1 MKLVVDVRS
10 SVHVIAI
17 LLQWFAL
24 AFVLPLAVA
33 FFYGEILWPWLLS
46 LGVALLL
53 GTGLRV
59 LTRTSREV
67 RAREAFL
74 VVGLGWLL
82 VALVGSL
89 PYVWLGVLAPME
101 ALFESM
107 SGFTTTGATVIAD
120 IESQSRSLLFWRALT
135 QWLGGM
141 GIIVLAIA
149 VLPRLAIGGRQLV
162 EAEVPGLEVERLA
175 PHIRETARA
184 LWRIYAGLSLAEI
197 LLLLVSGLSLFESVT
212 HTFTTLSTGGL
223 GTRNASVQPFS
234 PVVQWVIL
242 VFMLLGGTNF
252 ALFYRGWRARL
263 GFGSIFAHDEEFRF
277 YMASFAFVSLLLFL
291 NVAHAYA
298 SVEEALRHSF
308 FQTASIMTTTG
319 FASTDFNEWGA
330 TAKVILLA
338 LMFLG
343 GSAGSTAGSI
353 KLVRT
358 LLIFKLMMR
367 EIRQLLHPQAVI
379 PIRLGSR
386 VVSEQALKG
395 VMIFAIV
402 YVTIFAFGSI
412 LLMLDLERVGGVEGQ
427 PISVLDAVSAVA
439 TTLGNVGPGFGI
451 VGPMA
456 NYASLPETSKLLL
469 TALMW
474 IGRLEIFPVIV
485 LLTRSYWRG

>member
-24 AFVLPLAVA
+24 AFLLPLAVA

-59 LTRTSREV
+59 LTRTSREI

-82 VALVGSL
+82 VALVGCL
-89 PYVWLGVLAPME
+89 PYVWLGVLSPID

-120 IESQSRSLLFWRALT
+120 IESQSRSLLFWRALS

-149 VLPRLAIGGRQLV
+149 VLPRLAVGGRQLV
-162 EAEVPGLEVERLA
+162 EAEVPGLEMERLA
-175 PHIRETARA
+175 PHIRDTIRTIGKVY
-184 LWRIYAGLSLAEI
+184 LSLSLAEV
-197 LLLLVSGLSLFESVT
+197 LVLLVTGVSLYEAVA
-212 HTFTTLSTGGL
+212 HTFTTLATGGF
-223 GTRNASVQPFS
+223 GTRSRSIEPFS
-234 PVVQWVIL
+234 PLTQWVITF
-242 VFMLLGGTNF
+242 FMVVGGTNF
-252 ALFYRGWRARL
+252 ALFYRGYRAKL
-263 GFGSIFAHDEEFRF
+263 GFGSIFVRDEEFRF
-277 YMASFAFVSLLLFL
+277 YMATLLLASLLLFVSLLRL
-291 NVAHAYA
+291 YPG
-298 SVEEALRHSF
+298 VEEALRYST
-308 FQTASIMTTTG
+308 FQVVSIMTTTG
-319 FASTDFNEWGA
+319 YASTDFNEWGS
-330 TAKVILLA
+330 TAKLILLA

-358 LLIFKLMMR
+358 LLIFKLIWR

-386 VVSEQALKG
+386 VISEEALKG

-402 YVTIFAFGSI
+402 YVTIFALGSI
-412 LLMLDLERVGGVEGQ
+412 LLMLDLERVGGVQ
-427 PISVLDAVSAVA
+427 VLDAVSAVA
-439 TTLGNVGPGFGI
+439 SALGNVGPGFGI

-456 NYASLPETSKLLL
+456 NYATLPETSKLLL